1 MKRFLIVSLALV
13 VFLPAVVGAQ
23 GAPTF
28 GSYTAIKMERSVVE
42 DVLVQESGLYVKV
55 TNDYWNKDF
64 IVKISNEDMA
74 YYRTWLNG
82 ESEMSIKVYQSQQRN
97 LQGYTYRIN
106 TAARFIEYWVDGNLV
121 LHLEKAR

>member
-1 MKRFLIVSLALV
+1 MKRFLIVSLALA

-28 GSYTAIKMERSVVE
+28 GPYTAIKMERSVVE